1 VEQPQ
6 AARSHYEAAQRLS
19 VATLAVARRAWA
31 RLELGAIDAS
41 WEALRPGLLLVLT
54 AAQRRAVAD
63 AARYVPTVVAELG
76 LDPTPSAQLRPEA
89 FAGVASDGRPLVT
102 LLEQPVITTKTL
114 IAGGLSAPEAAARG
128 ASLLDS
134 IVLTQVAD
142 AGRAGESAGMVATPA
157 VGGYVRMLTTPSCSR
172 CVILAG
178 KWFRWNQGFQRHPR
192 CDCRH
197 IPASENISDD
207 LTTSPIDYFRSLSNQ
222 EQDRVFGSAG
232 AQAVRDG
239 ANISHVV
246 NANATT
252 YVAAGRRL
260 PRNAVRPPPETIYA
274 RANGDRARALE
285 LLREAGYLT

>member
-1 VEQPQ
+1 
-6 AARSHYEAAQRLS
+6 
-19 VATLAVARRAWA
+19 
-31 RLELGAIDAS
+31 
-41 WEALRPGLLLVLT
+41 
-54 AAQRRAVAD
+54 
-63 AARYVPTVVAELG
+63 
-76 LDPTPSAQLRPEA
+76 
-89 FAGVASDGRPLVT
+89 
-102 LLEQPVITTKTL
+102 
-114 IAGGLSAPEAAARG
+114 
-128 ASLLDS
+128 
-134 IVLTQVAD
+134 
-142 AGRAGESAGMVATPA
+142 MVATPA

-260 PRNAVRPPPETIYA
+260 PRNAVRPPPESIYA